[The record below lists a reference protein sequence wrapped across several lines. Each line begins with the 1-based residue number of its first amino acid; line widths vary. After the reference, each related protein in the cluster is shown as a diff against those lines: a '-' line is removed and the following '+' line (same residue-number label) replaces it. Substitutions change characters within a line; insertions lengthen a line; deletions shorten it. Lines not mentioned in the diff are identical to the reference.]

1 MFYSFIMENQA
12 LLWQQRRKEKAL
24 LIQVKAI
31 KRKLARED
39 QALKDVKK

>member
-1 MFYSFIMENQA
+1 MENQA

-31 KRKLARED
+31 KRKLARE
-39 QALKDVKK
+39 AETRPKTEARKWKT